1 MIITDLLEYVGKR
14 VRVELLNG
22 ISVEGIL
29 EYVPAYSEMYNFRK
43 AKHFYI
49 QLPDNNMCAFR
60 SYHVDK
66 VVEL

>member
-1 MIITDLLEYVGKR
+1 MILTDLMEYVGKR
-14 VRVELLNG
+14 VRVHLLDG
-22 ISVEGIL
+22 RVLEGDL
-29 EYVPAYSEMYNFRK
+29 EYVPAYSAMYNFRK

-49 QLPDNNMCAFR
+49 SDSGFR

>member
-1 MIITDLLEYVGKR
+1 MILTDLMEYVGKC

-22 ISVEGIL
+22 ISVEGVL

-49 QLPDNNMCAFR
+49 LGHNEFGFR
-60 SYHVDK
+60 AYHVDK